1 MNTFEEDLMKFYKV
15 SCAIMAVVFVVVL
28 ILTLLS
34 NQTHYKEADSGAVNR
49 ANCIYYYIE
58 VDEVKA
64 ADGSVAMPGGMVR
77 VADYL
82 PLLYNLDPA
91 RYAAIENDYTLLGT
105 FYETYLLFDGAILYV
120 LLGIMTILL
129 VICVCVSQIYGGK
142 VYKLGFFLLHGGLA
156 VLLVGFVIQNAVGQ
170 SINFILDCNG
180 TYAAG
185 GSTVYTDMEDATKSI
200 DLGFQISATDMEVSY
215 YEDTG
220 MVRDY
225 DLTVE
230 TRRGPDDDRTVS
242 YGLKVNHPIH
252 INGYKIYL
260 MNYADNSVVLM
271 AKYNPME
278 YTIIFGMLTTLAGT
292 VVMCLFRKDGGSRDE

>member
-1 MNTFEEDLMKFYKV
+1 MRFYKI
-15 SCAIMAVVFVVVL
+15 SCAILAVVFVIVL
-28 ILTLLS
+28 ILTLFS
-34 NQTHYKEADSGAVNR
+34 NQTYYRKADSEAVTR

-58 VDEVKA
+58 VEEVKA
-64 ADGSVAMPGGMVR
+64 GDGSVAMPGGYVR

-105 FYETYLLFDGAILYV
+105 FYETYLLFDGAILY
-120 LLGIMTILL
+120 LLLAVVAVLL

-142 VYKLGFFLLHGGLA
+142 TYKIGFFLLHGGLA
-156 VLLVGFVIQNAVGQ
+156 VLLVGFIIQNAVAQ
-170 SINFILDCNG
+170 SINFVLDCNG
-180 TYAAG
+180 TYPAG
-185 GSTVYTDMEDATKSI
+185 ENTVYTDMQDNTNSL
-200 DLGFQISATDMEVSY
+200 DLGFQISATDMKVSY
-215 YEDTG
+215 YEDTQ

-230 TRRGPDDDRTVS
+230 TRRGPDDDQSVK
-242 YGLKVNHPIH
+242 YQLKVNKPLH

-260 MNYADNSVVLM
+260 MNYADNAVVLM

-278 YTIIFGMLTTLAGT
+278 YTIILGMLTTLAGT